1 MKCIAAAGL
10 ALAGLLWIAD
20 TAQAQVP
27 VFRCEVD
34 GRQVWSD
41 KPCKGKGK
49 VVNVR
54 PNGQDRKKKPQYGTP
69 PSSEPVRK

>member
-1 MKCIAAAGL
+1 MKLIAAAGV

-20 TAQAQVP
+20 TAQAEVP

-41 KPCKGKGK
+41 KPCKGKIGRAH
-49 VVNVR
+49 V
-54 PNGQDRKKKPQYGTP
+54 
-69 PSSEPVRK
+69 